1 MTAAYTPAWAS
12 TLLTVLRLYAEHE
25 QEGRP
30 APTRFDA
37 YIALD
42 MRPAIF
48 AAARAALLSDGRLCE
63 GGGVKRQGGGPS
75 RPCALTDAGWAAIG
89 QAPPAPTS
97 RGPRV
102 RRCLCCREDFSSWGA
117 GNRLCPRCLSLD
129 AHSGGAGLAW

>member
-25 QEGRP
+25 EEGRP

-48 AAARAALLSDGRLCE
+48 AGARAALLSDGRLCE

-75 RPCALTDAGWAAIG
+75 QPCTLTAAGWAAIG
-89 QAPPAPTS
+89 QTPPRLNS

-102 RRCLCCREDFSSWGA
+102 RSCLCCGDDFASRGA
-117 GNRLCPRCLSLD
+117 GNRICPRCASSD
-129 AHSGGAGLAW
+129 VFAGGAGLAW